1 MSFTRGAE
9 RHLFGEMQQVDPV
22 FGIIHDRATVADLLG
37 VNPMDVSDAAPIQT
51 VSTGLPFV
59 IVLLNSL
66 DVLKKLQPRQEKIQA
81 YFAAES
87 TSTDFFYV
95 TRDTRD
101 AMVGLRAR
109 ALIP

>member
-1 MSFTRGAE
+1 
-9 RHLFGEMQQVDPV
+9 MQQVEPM
-22 FGIIHDRATVADLLG
+22 FGKIHDRATVADLLG
-37 VNPMDVSDAAPIQT
+37 VKPMDISDAAPIQA

-59 IVLLNSL
+59 VVLLNSL
-66 DVLKKLQPRQEKIQA
+66 DVLKTLQPRQEKIQA

-87 TSTDFFYV
+87 TPTDLFYV

-109 ALIP
+109 GIDSL